1 VYRKTVIHKNGDVQ
15 QTFLV
20 DGMVAGLWTLD
31 GGRIALEPFEPLP
44 RTARRELEEEA
55 ARLAAWLR

>member
-1 VYRKTVIHKNGDVQ
+1 VQ
-15 QTFLV
+15 QTLLV

-44 RTARRELEEEA
+44 RTVRRELEDEA
-55 ARLAAWLR
+55 ARLATWLG